1 MGFQINDP
9 AVRRRLDS
17 RAKPYYLRL
26 SDELSIGYRKG
37 KTVSRWVIRRKIDGR
52 HCISTL
58 ERVLPDDNRPADGA
72 RKRRIAARH
81 NDRAA

>member
-17 RAKPYYLRL
+17 RAKPYFLRL

-37 KTVSRWVIRRKIDGR
+37 KTV
-52 HCISTL
+52 L
-58 ERVLPDDNRPADGA
+58 
-72 RKRRIAARH
+72 
-81 NDRAA
+81 